1 MWGEDAI
8 RLAKKHNKLIFVSIG
23 YAACHWCHVMERESF
38 ENEEVAGLLNS
49 HFIPI
54 KVDREERPDVDRI
67 YMNYVQAT
75 TGSGGW
81 PLNVFITPD
90 LEPVFGGTYWP
101 GPNSNT
107 PGVNDQASFLDILKK
122 ISEVWRDQEERCLKS
137 AKDILQQ
144 LKEFTDEGNQSH
156 AGEEGDILEIDLLEE
171 AYQHFAG
178 RYDKVNGGFSVAP
191 KFPTPSNLAFLLRL
205 GTLPA
210 AVEDTVGDTEIEN
223 AKYMV
228 ISTLRHMTRGGIHDH
243 IGHGL
248 YDQAQL
254 LSVYLDA
261 FLVSKDLEMLGA
273 VYDIA
278 DYLCADALKAPSGG
292 FYSAEDADSLYR
304 SSDTEKREGAFYV
317 WTRKEFDNILDER
330 EAEVCAKFWNV
341 NRYGNVA
348 PENDAHD
355 ELINQNVL
363 AVMKTPGQLAKDFG
377 MSEEEIVKTIKS
389 GRRKLREHRERI
401 RPRPNLDDKIVTS
414 WNGLAI
420 GALARVANA
429 LEKIDSE
436 RAEVCRR
443 HAEEAAHF
451 IRKNL
456 FDERTGRLRRVFRE
470 GPGDAPGFADDYASM
485 IWGLIHLYEVTFDES
500 YLEFADHLQKTQI
513 SLFWDSQNGGF
524 YSTEADAP
532 DLILR
537 LKDGMDSSEPSTNG
551 LSATNL
557 YKLSSILGDDQL
569 SAYARKTC
577 AAFSTEILQHPF
589 LFSSMLPAVVAS
601 NLGMRSVVLI
611 GLKTGN
617 PDVEGHLG
625 KLKARLLTNTSVV
638 AIEGTPD
645 GNKWLRSR
653 NSLLDTMAMD
663 GRPRVQICEGGKCLE
678 ALDMKDIEQ
687 VLAELG

>member
-1 MWGEDAI
+1 M
-8 RLAKKHNKLIFVSIG
+8 N
-23 YAACHWCHVMERESF
+23 WCHVMERESF
-38 ENEEVAGLLNS
+38 ENEEVARLLNS

-54 KVDREERPDVDRI
+54 KIDREERPDVDRI

-107 PGVNDQASFLDILKK
+107 PGMSDQVGFLDILRK

-144 LKEFTDEGNQSH
+144 LREFTDEGNQGQV
-156 AGEEGDILEIDLLEE
+156 GEDEGDTLEIDLLEE

-205 GTLPA
+205 GALPA
-210 AVEDTVGDTEIEN
+210 AVEDIVGDTEIEN
-223 AKYMV
+223 ATYMA
-228 ISTLRHMTRGGIHDH
+228 ISTLRHMARGGIHDH
-243 IGHGL
+243 IGHGFARYSVTPDWSLPHFEKML

-261 FLVSKDLEMLGA
+261 FLVSKDPEMLGA
-273 VYDIA
+273 IYDIA
-278 DYLCADALKAPSGG
+278 DYLCADALKAPNGG
-292 FYSAEDADSLYR
+292 FFSAEDADSLYR
-304 SSDTEKREGAFYV
+304 NSDTEKREGAFYV
-317 WTRKEFDNILDER
+317 WTRKEFDNILNER
-330 EAEVCAKFWNV
+330 EAEVCAKLWNV

-355 ELINQNVL
+355 EFINQNVL
-363 AVMKTPGQLAKDFG
+363 AIVKTPGQLAKDFG
-377 MSEEEIVKTIKS
+377 MSEEEIVKTIRL
-389 GRRKLREHRERI
+389 GRSKLLEHREKV

-420 GALARVANA
+420 GALARVSNA
-429 LEKIDSE
+429 LEKIDPQ
-436 RAEVCRR
+436 RAGECRR
-443 HAEEAAHF
+443 HAEEAMHF
-451 IRKNL
+451 ITKNL
-456 FDERTGRLRRVFRE
+456 YDEQTGRLRRVFRE

-485 IWGLIHLYEVTFDES
+485 IWGLIHLYQATFNES
-500 YLEFADHLQKTQI
+500 YLELADRLQKTQT

-524 YSTEADAP
+524 FSTETDAP

-537 LKDGMDSSEPSTNG
+537 LKDGMDSAEPSTNG

-557 YKLSSILGDDQL
+557 YKLSSILGDDEF
-569 SAYARKTC
+569 STYARKTC

-601 NLGMRSVVLI
+601 NLGMRSVVLV
-611 GLKTGN
+611 GLNSGN
-617 PDVEGHLG
+617 PDVARHLE
-625 KLKARLLTNTSVV
+625 KLKTRLLTNTTVV
-638 AIEGTPD
+638 AIEGASD
-645 GNKWLRSR
+645 SNKWLRSR
-653 NSLLDTMAMD
+653 NGLLDTMAKD

-687 VLAELG
+687 ALAELG